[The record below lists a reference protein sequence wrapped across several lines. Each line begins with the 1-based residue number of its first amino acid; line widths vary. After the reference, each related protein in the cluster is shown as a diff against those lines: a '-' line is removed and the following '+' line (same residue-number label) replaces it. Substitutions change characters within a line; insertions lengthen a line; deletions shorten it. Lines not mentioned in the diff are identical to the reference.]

1 MIAIYGDW
9 FIAASATGWLLFGV
23 TLESKRLESGC
34 STRLLASC
42 WPCFSFVVI
51 YIGELVISGLGDC

>member
-9 FIAASATGWLLFGV
+9 FIVASATGFGV

-34 STRLLASC
+34 STRLLASR

-51 YIGELVISGLGDC
+51 SIGELVISGLGDC